1 MPRFVVHMLA
11 SRHARLSFVVFDTV
25 LGAPVGDA
33 YVGLECQHQAEVMA
47 LWHEAG
53 VHPVQG
59 PLPPPTVVFLDADDP
74 ATP

>member
-1 MPRFVVHMLA
+1 MPRFVVHLLA
-11 SRHARLSFVVFDTV
+11 SRHARPAFVVFDTV

-33 YVGLECQHQAEVMA
+33 YVGLEGQHQAEVLA

-53 VHPVQG
+53 VHPVVE
-59 PLPPPTVVFLDADDP
+59 PLPPTTVVFLDADNP